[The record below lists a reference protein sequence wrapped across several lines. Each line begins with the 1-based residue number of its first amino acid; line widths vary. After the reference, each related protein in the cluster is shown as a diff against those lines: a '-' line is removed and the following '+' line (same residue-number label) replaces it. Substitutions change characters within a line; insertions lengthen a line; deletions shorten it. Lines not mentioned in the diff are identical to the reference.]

1 MNTKL
6 LHEITDDQ
14 FTELSQ
20 QSIALEETEFL
31 YSESLNERVFKRL
44 QVKLGKTA
52 SEMEQV
58 VASLFLSL

>member
-6 LHEITDDQ
+6 LHEITNDQ